1 MARYLP
7 VRACLFASLFGVAT
21 SLVGPAPAFRHA
33 RSPVVRSVLAE
44 PSVASPAELAKDF
57 DLKAYFAQKVAAV
70 EKALDESLT
79 CTTPETKII
88 VESMRYSLLAEGKR
102 VRPVM
107 CIAACEM
114 FGGTEAMAMPTAVAI
129 EMIHT
134 MSLIHDDL
142 PAMDNDD
149 LRRGMPTNHVI
160 YGDDVAIL
168 AGDALLS
175 TSFEHCAV
183 GSTAEGIPA
192 ERIVMDLEC
201 EAKSG
206 VSLEELTWIHTHK
219 TAKLL
224 EVSVAAGAVLA
235 GAAKD
240 DVRQCET
247 YANDI
252 GIAFQVADDILD
264 VTATS
269 EMLGK
274 TAGKDEDTDKT
285 TYPKLMGLDGA
296 RAEADRLYSEA
307 IDAAPYGGPCPS
319 SPSPSIVERQN

>member
-88 VESMRYSLLAEGKR
+88 VESMRYSLLAGGKR

-183 GSTAEGIPA
+183 
-192 ERIVMDLEC
+192 MDLEC

-247 YANDI
+247 
-252 GIAFQVADDILD
+252 
-264 VTATS
+264 
-269 EMLGK
+269 
-274 TAGKDEDTDKT
+274 
-285 TYPKLMGLDGA
+285 
-296 RAEADRLYSEA
+296 EA
-307 IDAAPYGGPCPS
+307 IDSLAPYGEKAVPLIAIAKY
-319 SPSPSIVERQN
+319 IVERQN